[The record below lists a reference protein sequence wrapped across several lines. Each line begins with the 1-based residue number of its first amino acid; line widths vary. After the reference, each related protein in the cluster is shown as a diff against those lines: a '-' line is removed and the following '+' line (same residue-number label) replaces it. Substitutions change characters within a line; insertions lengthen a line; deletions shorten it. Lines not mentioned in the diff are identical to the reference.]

1 MASIN
6 AEKKVQQKKRI
17 FKLVETSVLIIA
29 IFFSVFHIYTSG
41 FGTLA
46 SWIQRPLCL
55 LLVMVLAFIRYPIA
69 KKVPRNYFTVT
80 LDFALIILAVFASI
94 YVMLEYLP
102 FCYYRVASPTLL
114 DTIIGIVLIGLTL
127 EVTRRTQ
134 GPILPL
140 IALFSLLYVL
150 FIGQFLP
157 EPFTLKAFSLQ
168 RVVTYL
174 TLTEAEGIFGSL
186 LDLGT
191 VMLVIYMILGAA
203 LEVTGAG
210 DFIID
215 LAKGSVGR
223 IRGGPAHTANLA
235 SLLFGL
241 VQGSSNVVAAT
252 VGTLTIPMMKSSGYS
267 SRFAAAIVSASAT
280 AAQLTPPIMG
290 AVAFIMAQIV
300 GVPYARVALAAFIPA
315 FLYFLTMAFAIDAE
329 ARLHN
334 LKGISSE
341 AAPKMKQVIRK
352 GWPFIIPL
360 AVLVYLL
367 LIASYS
373 VQASAFYAL
382 IVNIAIFFLMRPRQ
396 WRQNLKAL
404 IKILERGAL
413 SSISIIALLAT
424 AGIIVG
430 CLALSGQLVM
440 LYNTLIVLSRGSAF
454 ILLTLAMVICIIL
467 GMGLNT
473 SSAYILT
480 TLVVGPA
487 LATLNIDPFIANMFI
502 LYYAVMGALTPPICA
517 TPVVTAAITG
527 ENYLKIAIEGC
538 KIAFPVFLLP
548 YAFIFDP
555 ALLLIGTPIQIFTG
569 FILTAIGALLTVSSL
584 KGILIKELSIIE
596 RAIAIV
602 GGILLLL
609 HPSLEV
615 TIIGSLIFV
624 VLVASGTLSKILK
637 RKATID

>member
-1 MASIN
+1 MESNSSTNNSQSRALYL
-6 AEKKVQQKKRI
+6 
-17 FKLVETSVLIIA
+17 KLVEVTVLVIA
-29 IFFSVFHIYTSG
+29 VFFSLFHIYTSG

-55 LLVMVLAFIRYPIA
+55 LLVMVLAFIRYPIT
-69 KKVPRNYFTVT
+69 KKIKRNYLTT
-80 LDFALIILAVFASI
+80 SLDIALIILAFFTTI
-94 YVMLEYLP
+94 YVMQEYLP
-102 FCYYRVASPTLL
+102 FCYYRVASPNMMDVLV
-114 DTIIGIVLIGLTL
+114 GIVLIGLTL

-140 IALFSLLYVL
+140 IALFALLYVL
-150 FIGQFLP
+150 FIGQLLP

-215 LAKGSVGR
+215 LSKGSVGR

-235 SLLFGL
+235 SLLFGM

-252 VGTLTIPMMKSSGYS
+252 VGTLTIPVMKRSGYN
-267 SRFAAAIVSASAT
+267 SRFAAAVVSAAAT
-280 AAQLTPPIMG
+280 ASQLTPPIMG
-290 AVAFIMAQIV
+290 AVAFIMAQVV
-300 GVPYARVALAAFIPA
+300 GVPYAKVAIAAFIPA
-315 FLYFLTMAFAIDAE
+315 LLYFFTMTFVIDAE

-334 LKGISSE
+334 LRGISSE
-341 AAPKMKQVIRK
+341 DAPKIRHVIKK

-360 AVLVYLL
+360 AVLVYFL

-382 IVNIAIFFLMRPRQ
+382 ITNIVIFFLIRPRQ
-396 WRQNLKAL
+396 WRENVKAL

-413 SSISIIALLAT
+413 SSIPIIALLAT

-440 LYNTLIVLSRGSAF
+440 LYNTLIVLSHGSAL
-454 ILLTLAMVICIIL
+454 ILLILAMVICIIL

-487 LATLNIDPFIANMFI
+487 LVTLNIDPFVANMFI

-517 TPVVTAAITG
+517 TPVVTAAMTG
-527 ENYLKIAIEGC
+527 DNYLKVAIEGC
-538 KIAFPVFLLP
+538 KLAFPVFLLP

-555 ALLLIGTPIQIFTG
+555 ALLLIGTPVQIVIG
-569 FILTAIGALLTVSSL
+569 FVLAIIGTLLITSSV
-584 KGILIKELSIIE
+584 KGILTKKLNIIE
-596 RAIAIV
+596 RAVALIAGV
-602 GGILLLL
+602 VLLL
-609 HPSLEV
+609 HPSLEL
-615 TIIGSLIFV
+615 TIIGLLLFAI
-624 VLVASGTLSKILK
+624 LVAFGMLLK
-637 RKATID
+637 LFKKK

>member
-1 MASIN
+1 MT
-6 AEKKVQQKKRI
+6 AEKNFQQKKP
-17 FKLVETSVLIIA
+17 FLKLAEMFVLVVA
-29 IFFSVFHIYTSG
+29 VFFSIFHIYTSG

-55 LLVMVLAFIRYPIA
+55 LLVMVLAFIRYPVA
-69 KKVPRNYFTVT
+69 KKIHRNYFTT
-80 LDFALIILAVFASI
+80 ILDLALILLAVYACV

-102 FCYYRVASPTLL
+102 FCYYRVASPTLM
-114 DTIIGIVLIGLTL
+114 DTIVGVALIALTL

-150 FIGQFLP
+150 FIGQLLP

-168 RVVTYL
+168 RVATYL

-186 LDLGT
+186 FDLGT

-223 IRGGPAHTANLA
+223 IRGGPAQTANLA
-235 SLLFGL
+235 SLLFGM

-252 VGTLTIPMMKSSGYS
+252 VGTLTIPVMKSSGYN
-267 SRFAAAIVSASAT
+267 SRFAAAIVSAAAT
-280 AAQLTPPIMG
+280 ASQLTPPIMG

-315 FLYFLTMAFAIDAE
+315 FLYFLTMTFVIDAE

-334 LKGISSE
+334 LKGISSD
-341 AAPKMKQVIRK
+341 AAPKIREVLRK

-367 LIASYS
+367 IIASYS

-382 IVNIAIFFLMRPRQ
+382 IVNIAIFFLLRPKQ

-404 IKILERGAL
+404 IEILERGAL
-413 SSISIIALLAT
+413 SSIPIIALLAT
-424 AGIIVG
+424 AGVIVG

-440 LYNTLIVLSRGSAF
+440 LYNTLIILSRGSAL

-480 TLVVGPA
+480 ALVVGPA
-487 LATLNIDPFIANMFI
+487 LVTLNIDPFVANMFI
-502 LYYAVMGALTPPICA
+502 LYYAVMGALTPPVCA
-517 TPVVTAAITG
+517 TPVVTAAMTG
-527 ENYLKIAIEGC
+527 DNYLKVAIEGC

-548 YAFIFDP
+548 YAFILDP
-555 ALLLIGTPIQIFTG
+555 ALLLIGTPVQILTG
-569 FILTAIGALLTVSSL
+569 FVLATIGALLIVSSL
-584 KGILIKELSIIE
+584 KGILTKKLSIIE
-596 RAIAIV
+596 RAIALI
-602 GGILLLL
+602 GGVLLLL
-609 HPSLEV
+609 HPSFEL
-615 TIIGSLIFV
+615 TIAGL
-624 VLVASGTLSKILK
+624 LVFAALFASGILLKFLK
-637 RKATID
+637 RKINN